1 MLEWQPS
8 GCPSYAPVQRVPHL
22 FNLEKTMTFNL
33 EPNEAAFVVRV
44 LGQLPTESGA
54 FPLHQKLVAQFK
66 EQENE
71 PEVMEVGGTD

>member
-1 MLEWQPS
+1 
-8 GCPSYAPVQRVPHL
+8 
-22 FNLEKTMTFNL
+22 MTFTL

-54 FPLHQKLVAQFK
+54 YPLYQKLVAQFK

-71 PEVMEVGGTD
+71 EEVMQVGGTD